1 MKEFNDAVNI
11 LTNKGVDIIVIK
23 YEENKKDDFDLIDL
37 PDAVFPNNWIS
48 TDSQGN
54 IILYPMYAKSR
65 NKEKMLLRFVMEQ
78 FLDRNLVIN
87 KLVNLKF

>member
-23 YEENKKDDFDLIDL
+23 YEENKKDDFDQIDL

-48 TDSQGN
+48 TDS
-54 IILYPMYAKSR
+54 
-65 NKEKMLLRFVMEQ
+65 
-78 FLDRNLVIN
+78 
-87 KLVNLKF
+87 